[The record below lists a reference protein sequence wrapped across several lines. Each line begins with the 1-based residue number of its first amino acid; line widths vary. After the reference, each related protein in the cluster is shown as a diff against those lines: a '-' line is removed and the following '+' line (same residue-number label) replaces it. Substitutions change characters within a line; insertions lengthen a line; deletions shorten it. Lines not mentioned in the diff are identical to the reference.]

1 MNKDRQRVAAR
12 FAPDTRF
19 KVPTAPVAPF
29 RATEVTELE
38 HLKNRLLLTRL
49 TAATEPE
56 VNAHLRRAANDAA
69 ALAWATQF
77 PLLVFPAL
85 FEEKALVAARTARR
99 QAWIRERSAELLAA

>member
-12 FAPDTRF
+12 VAPQTRLQ
-19 KVPTAPVAPF
+19 VPNVPAEPF
-29 RATEVTELE
+29 RATEDTELE
-38 HLKNRLLLTRL
+38 LLKERLLRARL
-49 TAATEPE
+49 TAVTEPE
-56 VNAHLRRAANDAA
+56 VNARLRRAANDAA

-85 FEEKALVAARTARR
+85 FEEKALDAAHTARR